1 MENLSKKQ
9 IEVLS
14 KFCTPEKLDACVA
27 YCNAIMEIN
36 KSVNLT
42 AIKDFDSFVML
53 HLEDSLSALPELEAC
68 ESGEY
73 IDIGCGGGFPGVPL
87 GIVTKRKTTLLDS
100 TKKKIDAVSN
110 ALSKLDFDTSN
121 FSPIA
126 SRIEDFGGKN
136 CERFSAVSARALS
149 TLPTLLEL
157 ASPLLKIGGCLIAL
171 KSHIDEEEEQWA
183 DSLEGKLGLRKASKR
198 EFYLSDG
205 ETFRTIVVYEKF
217 KQPDIKLPRK
227 NGLAQKRPIKI

>member
-14 KFCTPEKLDACVA
+14 RFCTPEKLDGCVT
-27 YCNAIMEIN
+27 YCKAIMEIN
-36 KSVNLT
+36 KSLNLT

-68 ESGEY
+68 VEGEY

-87 GIVTKRKTTLLDS
+87 GIVTERTTTLLDS
-100 TKKKIDAVSN
+100 TKKKIDAINS
-110 ALSKLDFDTSN
+110 ALSTLDFDTSN

-126 SRIEDFGGKN
+126 ARIEDFGSNN

-157 ASPLLKIGGCLIAL
+157 ASPILKIGGCLIAL

-198 EFYLSDG
+198 VFYLSDG
-205 ETFRTIVVYEKF
+205 ATFRTIVVYEKF
-217 KQPDIKLPRK
+217 KQPEIKLPRK